1 MDVRGA
7 RYTVCHKI
15 RPHSRIVSEQAAK
28 KSAGPETEH
37 ERQRYAPRSM
47 PTWQNATSERRWDL
61 ARFILPFVFS
71 RQIALHVAA
80 GMTATCSNLLA
91 ASSTP
96 TLSGYASEFEFSVC
110 HCGSNMWCNRVN
122 SDKLIDPGWLLQRKR
137 NAWSRLTPDS

>member
-1 MDVRGA
+1 MFVGRATRFVIKSGPTQGLC
-7 RYTVCHKI
+7 RS
-15 RPHSRIVSEQAAK
+15 RPRK
-28 KSAGPETEH
+28 NRLGPETEH

-122 SDKLIDPGWLLQRKR
+122 SDKLIDPGWLLQRKW
-137 NAWSRLTPDS
+137 NAWSQLRPDS